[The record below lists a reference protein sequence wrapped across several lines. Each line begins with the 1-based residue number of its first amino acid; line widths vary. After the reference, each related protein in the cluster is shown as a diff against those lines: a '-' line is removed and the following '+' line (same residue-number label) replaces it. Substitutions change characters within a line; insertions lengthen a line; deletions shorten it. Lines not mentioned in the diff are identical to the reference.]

1 MKEVSPLTRFGLLL
15 LLGAATAGCSNG
27 APAAFALNSASVD
40 SPYACPSTAN
50 NSPYNVHATIEVR
63 NGTSS
68 TVTIRSVAARMTLA
82 ATKGSWLQKVGDK
95 YEATAVKFTPETI
108 GAGSFS
114 SVQVAIPSACTSGKT
129 AKVDSSYGD
138 YSIELTVVASSGTYK
153 IASVNRHRIL
163 AG

>member
-1 MKEVSPLTRFGLLL
+1 MKEVSRAARFGLLL
-15 LLGAATAGCSNG
+15 LLAAVAAGCSNG
-27 APAAFALNSASVD
+27 APAAFTLNSASVD

-50 NSPYNVHATIEVR
+50 DAPYNLHATLEVR

-68 TVTIRSVAARMTLA
+68 TVTIKSVAAQMTLA
-82 ATKGSWLQKVGDK
+82 ATHGIWLQKLGDK
-95 YEATAVKFTPETI
+95 YEATAVKFSPETV
-108 GAGSFS
+108 GAGRST

-138 YSIELTVVASSGTYK
+138 YSVELTVVASSGTYK
-153 IASVNRHRIL
+153 IGSQNRHRIL

>member
-1 MKEVSPLTRFGLLL
+1 
-15 LLGAATAGCSNG
+15 
-27 APAAFALNSASVD
+27 
-40 SPYACPSTAN
+40 
-50 NSPYNVHATIEVR
+50 
-63 NGTSS
+63 
-68 TVTIRSVAARMTLA
+68 VTIKSVAARMTLA

-95 YEATAVKFTPETI
+95 YDATAVKFTPETI
-108 GAGSFS
+108 GSGSSS

-153 IASVNRHRIL
+153 IASANRHRIL

>member
-1 MKEVSPLTRFGLLL
+1 MKEVSPLARLGIVLLL
-15 LLGAATAGCSNG
+15 AAAFGGCSNG
-27 APAAFALNSASVD
+27 SPAAFALNSASVD

-68 TVTIRSVAARMTLA
+68 TVAIKSVAARMTLT
-82 ATKGSWLQKVGDK
+82 ATKGTWLQKVGDR
-95 YEATAVKFTPETI
+95 YEAAAVKFTPE
-108 GAGSFS
+108 AVPAAS
-114 SVQVAIPSACTSGKT
+114 SSSLQVAIPSACTSGKS

-138 YSIELTVVASSGTYK
+138 YSVELTVVASSGTYK
-153 IASVNRHRIL
+153 IASANHHRIL

>member
-1 MKEVSPLTRFGLLL
+1 MKEVSPLARFGLLL
-15 LLGAATAGCSNG
+15 LLAAATAGCSNG

-68 TVTIRSVAARMTLA
+68 TVTIKSVAARMTLA
-82 ATKGSWLQKVGDK
+82 ATQGSWLQKLGDK
-95 YEATAVKFTPETI
+95 YDATAVKFTPETI
-108 GAGSFS
+108 GAGSSS

-138 YSIELTVVASSGTYK
+138 YSIELTVVASSGTYR
-153 IASVNRHRIL
+153 IASANRHRIL